1 MQQLGKRLLNWWSKY
16 SKIIKVVFVT
26 SVLVFVILA
35 LGNFFK
41 TVKWH
46 EVGVGLANLS
56 WKSIILLLITGCI
69 AVIPMLGY
77 DFAITHLL
85 PGKFKKSYII
95 RCGWITN
102 TLTNIA
108 GFGGILGST
117 LRAYF
122 YRKNATKKEILLAIS
137 KIAVF
142 SLSGLSVLCW
152 VALIIMFV
160 FHDGGHFNQYALW
173 LVGGGLYF
181 PIVFYF
187 TVIHNSKIFKDI
199 TPKVGTFLVT
209 SSTCEWL
216 FVALFFLL
224 VA

>member
-56 WKSIILLLITGCI
+56 WESIILLLITGCI

-142 SLSGLSVLCW
+142 LPIQLP
-152 VALIIMFV
+152 
-160 FHDGGHFNQYALW
+160 
-173 LVGGGLYF
+173 YF
-181 PIVFYF
+181 P
-187 TVIHNSKIFKDI
+187 S
-199 TPKVGTFLVT
+199 LR
-209 SSTCEWL
+209 
-216 FVALFFLL
+216 
-224 VA
+224 

>member
-56 WKSIILLLITGCI
+56 WESIILLLITGCI

-142 SLSGLSVLCW
+142 LLSGLSVLCW
-152 VALIIMFV
+152 VALIDLLNEKVVRLNSLVSFSPTPARMAKHLLWF
-160 FHDGGHFNQYALW
+160 GNLHFKIVKRLD
-173 LVGGGLYF
+173 YF
-181 PIVFYF
+181 LQP
-187 TVIHNSKIFKDI
+187 
-199 TPKVGTFLVT
+199 
-209 SSTCEWL
+209 L
-216 FVALFFLL
+216 FNIIP
-224 VA
+224 

>member
-16 SKIIKVVFVT
+16 SKIIKVVFIT

-56 WKSIILLLITGCI
+56 WENIILLLITGCI

-173 LVGGGLYF
+173 LVGADYIFQSFFILLLF
-181 PIVFYF
+181 IIVKYLR
-187 TVIHNSKIFKDI
+187 ISR
-199 TPKVGTFLVT
+199 PK
-209 SSTCEWL
+209 
-216 FVALFFLL
+216 
-224 VA
+224 